1 MSDFYELKKIEGKIY
16 GCFALKDIKDFKEGT
31 LILSKSPECVAEG
44 GDNYPAY
51 RTDPDEFQKIYR
63 DFVRYCKAMS
73 KIHLHKLFNEVQ
85 NIHVYASINCL
96 FY

>member
-1 MSDFYELKKIEGKIY
+1 M
-16 GCFALKDIKDFKEGT
+16 
-31 LILSKSPECVAEG
+31 SKSPECVAEG

-73 KIHLHKLFNEVQ
+73 KIHLHKLFNAR
-85 NIHVYASINCL
+85 YINLQVSLIRKVDTC
-96 FY
+96 FS